1 MATAWHGGRSLAV
14 PALVAVAGLAASAM
28 PVSSAVRHCAP
39 RLEAQAD
46 DVRSEAAA
54 RRRALELWIG
64 AARQLGEPFTRWQ
77 LATGRS
83 LECVRIAGGFR
94 CRAGGA
100 PCAISQV
107 PGEPPKGLPTPPPPQ
122 PVRPK
127 GLAI

>member
-1 MATAWHGGRSLAV
+1 MATARHGGRTHAL
-14 PALVAVAGLAASAM
+14 PALAAVAVLAASAL
-28 PVSSAVRHCAP
+28 PASAAVRHCAP
-39 RLEAQAD
+39 RLDVVEEAA
-46 DVRSEAAA
+46 SEAIA
-54 RRRALELWIG
+54 RRRALELWTV

-83 LECVRIAGGFR
+83 LDCVRIAGGFR

-107 PGEPPKGLPTPPPPQ
+107 PGEPPKGLPAPSLPPRQ
-122 PVRPK
+122 K